1 MLKRRM
7 DALPLNPIVLL
18 VLDGNK
24 KAAEF
29 YRKKGFVFTGRK
41 LKSFK
46 NLFVTE
52 SNRADTERFLYSG
65 AAGVY
70 DGHIK
75 SKRRCPK

>member
-7 DALPLNPIVLL
+7 DALPLNPVVLL

-41 LKSFK
+41 LEQKI
-46 NLFVTE
+46 
-52 SNRADTERFLYSG
+52 SG
-65 AAGVY
+65 KKLQKPLCYGE
-70 DGHIK
+70 
-75 SKRRCPK
+75 